1 MDNLEMLLTE
11 YWRGTLD
18 PSRQQEVEAW
28 IEASPGNREKALK
41 YCRLEQY
48 VTEFALKQEQD
59 EAEILDQANRISSE
73 NGRETHRPKARR
85 LLRWPLAMSAAASL
99 VLVFFGVWVGI
110 RHSAVCADEKEL
122 SYCTGSSEVIQ
133 VILPD
138 ETKVW
143 LNSNSTL
150 SYPESFR
157 RKYREVKLEG
167 EAFFDVTSD
176 KEHPFIVQTKDCRI
190 KVLGTQFD
198 VEAYPDNGS
207 EFHTTLV
214 SGSVE
219 MSLVTG
225 GRRRSAVLTPGQRF
239 TYDTENDRASVAYV
253 DTESLTSWRTGC
265 ITFYH
270 TSLKDVLSMIGNSF
284 GIRFVINNAALLN
297 DTYSGTFDHQPLEEI
312 LSTMEQVTDLHFRP
326 LVVTEE
332 DVYPRYIVY

>member
-48 VTEFALKQEQD
+48 VTEYTLAQEQD
-59 EAEILDQANRISSE
+59 EKDLLTLADSVCGAEKSKRIRSRVRK
-73 NGRETHRPKARR
+73 GFCWTFAV
-85 LLRWPLAMSAAASL
+85 SAAA
-99 VLVFFGVWVGI
+99 VLVFAVLGGWLGF
-110 RHSAVCADEKEL
+110 RHATGTADETEL
-122 SYCTGSSEVIQ
+122 KCCTGSSEVIQ

-176 KEHPFIVQTKDCRI
+176 KDHPFIVQTKDCRV

-253 DTESLTSWRTGC
+253 DTESLTSWRTGR

-270 TSLKDVLSMIGNSF
+270 TSLKDVLTMIGNSF

-297 DTYSGTFDHQPLEEI
+297 DTYSGTFDYQPLEEI
-312 LSTMEQVTDLHFRP
+312 LSTMEQVTDLHFKP

>member
-59 EAEILDQANRISSE
+59 ATEILNLADRVTGE
-73 NGRETHRPKARR
+73 EETRQVRSRACKGF
-85 LLRWPLAMSAAASL
+85 RWPFAVSTAAVLILAVLGGWLGLRHAA
-99 VLVFFGVWVGI
+99 GT
-110 RHSAVCADEKEL
+110 ADETEL
-122 SYCTGSSEVIQ
+122 RCSTGSGEVIQ

-176 KEHPFIVQTKDCRI
+176 KDHPFIVETKDCRV

-239 TYDTENDRASVAYV
+239 TYDAENDRASVAYV
-253 DTESLTSWRTGC
+253 DTESLTSWRTGR

-270 TSLKDVLSMIGNSF
+270 TSLKDVLTMIGNSF

-297 DTYSGTFDHQPLEEI
+297 DTYSGTFDYQPLEDI
-312 LSTMEQVTDLHFRP
+312 LSTMEQVTDLHFKP

>member
-18 PSRQQEVEAW
+18 PQRQQEVENW
-28 IEASPGNREKALK
+28 IEASAENREKALK

-48 VTEFALKQEQD
+48 VTELAFTQAQDDEIILGQADTISGADVKQ
-59 EAEILDQANRISSE
+59 
-73 NGRETHRPKARR
+73 TRPRAYKWA
-85 LLRWPLAMSAAASL
+85 RWPLVVSAAAVL
-99 VLVFFGVWVGI
+99 VLAVLGGMLGL
-110 RHSAVCADEKEL
+110 RHANGNAIETEMCYS
-122 SYCTGSSEVIQ
+122 TGSGEVLQ
-133 VILPD
+133 AILPD
-138 ETKVW
+138 ETMVW
-143 LNSNSTL
+143 LNSNSKIY
-150 SYPESFR
+150 YPESFK
-157 RKYREVKLEG
+157 RKDREVRLEG
-167 EAFFDVTSD
+167 EAFFNVTSD
-176 KEHPFIVQTKDCRI
+176 KEHPFVVQTSNCRV